1 MSSIMVVGGDRLKH
15 ITSRL
20 ENEGYTDIIHLDGRK
35 SSMVKREIP
44 EHTEFVLVITD
55 FINHN
60 MAKVIKEKAK
70 KQEKPVYFVKHSW
83 SAIQKVIR
91 QKRNQECFIF

>member
-15 ITSRL
+15 ITDRL
-20 ENEGYTDIIHLDGRK
+20 ENEGYKDIIHLDGRK
-35 SSMVKREIP
+35 SSMVKRDIP
-44 EHTEFVLVITD
+44 EHTEFILVITD

-70 KQEKPVYFVKHSW
+70 KQAKPIYFVKHSW
-83 SAIQKVIR
+83 SAIQKIIR
-91 QKRNQECFIF
+91 KEA

>member
-15 ITSRL
+15 ITNRL
-20 ENEGYTDIIHLDGRK
+20 ENEGFKDIIHLDGRK
-35 SSMVKREIP
+35 SSMVKRDIP
-44 EHTEFVLVITD
+44 EHTEFILVITD

-70 KQEKPVYFVKHSW
+70 KQEKPIYFVKH
-83 SAIQKVIR
+83 
-91 QKRNQECFIF
+91 